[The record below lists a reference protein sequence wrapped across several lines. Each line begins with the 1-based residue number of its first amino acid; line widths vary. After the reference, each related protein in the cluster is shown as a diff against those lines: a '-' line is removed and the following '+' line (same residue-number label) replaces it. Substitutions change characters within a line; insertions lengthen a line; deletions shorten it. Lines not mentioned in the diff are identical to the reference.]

1 MNNNPNYDDMDE
13 DEVLDERI
21 NRFIHNQAEFSIVE
35 EVEMYN
41 VYKRDSKIKA
51 CMCVNN
57 GRFTFQNFRRTT
69 EPFKERRS
77 GKRQQRN
84 NDFV

>member
-1 MNNNPNYDDMDE
+1 MNTSSTKSNFTNLKDYKCLK
-13 DEVLDERI
+13 VL
-21 NRFIHNQAEFSIVE
+21 E

-41 VYKRDSKIKA
+41 VYKWDSKIKA

-69 EPFKERRS
+69 EPFKQRRS

-84 NDFV
+84 Y